1 MTNMKS
7 IEQYHQIKTKH
18 IMKQLENIET
28 IKNEDG
34 ALYTADKKTLVKV
47 PQQLTECHVLEGTEK
62 IGNSA
67 FTFCTEMQ
75 SVTLPESLKEIG
87 DLAFYD
93 CEKLTSVYIPDSVE
107 TIGQL
112 TFSGCKS
119 LHQITLPRGLKEF
132 NVNVFENITCE
143 LESRSPLF
151 KTFGDALYSADMKT
165 LLYCFSKEK
174 VFQVKEG
181 TEIISSGSFQ
191 TCKRIE
197 EIVIPETVRTLA
209 CEAFMGCLSL
219 RHVNIPRQISTI
231 ESNTFFLCKSL
242 EDICIPDSVTT
253 IGSCAFLGC
262 RSLKKVVIPESVT
275 HIDGNPFC
283 ECNCRIE
290 CRSAHYTIKNE
301 ALYTQDKKKLI
312 FCFSQN
318 EKYNVANGTEIIGH
332 DAISGCGRLKIL
344 SLPASVVKLEH
355 YAFDDCDTLERIF
368 IHGKIKSA
376 GYNGF
381 FDNENLHKIVIPK
394 GTRAYYA
401 KMFCGERGMLKE
413 RLF

>member
-112 TFSGCKS
+112 AFYGCKS

-132 NVNVFENITCE
+132 NVNVFENIPRASWRAE
-143 LESRSPLF
+143 VRFSRL
-151 KTFGDALYSADMKT
+151 SAM
-165 LLYCFSKEK
+165 
-174 VFQVKEG
+174 
-181 TEIISSGSFQ
+181 
-191 TCKRIE
+191 
-197 EIVIPETVRTLA
+197 
-209 CEAFMGCLSL
+209 
-219 RHVNIPRQISTI
+219 
-231 ESNTFFLCKSL
+231 
-242 EDICIPDSVTT
+242 
-253 IGSCAFLGC
+253 
-262 RSLKKVVIPESVT
+262 RS
-275 HIDGNPFC
+275 
-283 ECNCRIE
+283 
-290 CRSAHYTIKNE
+290 
-301 ALYTQDKKKLI
+301 
-312 FCFSQN
+312 
-318 EKYNVANGTEIIGH
+318 
-332 DAISGCGRLKIL
+332 IL
-344 SLPASVVKLEH
+344 P
-355 YAFDDCDTLERIF
+355 T
-368 IHGKIKSA
+368 
-376 GYNGF
+376 
-381 FDNENLHKIVIPK
+381 
-394 GTRAYYA
+394 
-401 KMFCGERGMLKE
+401 
-413 RLF
+413 